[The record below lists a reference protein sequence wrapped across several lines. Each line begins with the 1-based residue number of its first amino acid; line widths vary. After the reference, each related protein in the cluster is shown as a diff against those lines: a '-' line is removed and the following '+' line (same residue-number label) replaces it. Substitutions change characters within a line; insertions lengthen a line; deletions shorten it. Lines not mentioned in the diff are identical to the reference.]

1 MWQVEPGLEMAENW
15 LRGVV
20 GGEGVGFKDAS
31 VEEVCS
37 NGMSLLVLLSELRS
51 DLRRSRKVAASSP
64 EEEDK
69 VGDGVGGAA
78 G

>member
-1 MWQVEPGLEMAENW
+1 MEPGPEMTEGR

-20 GGEGVGFKDAS
+20 GGEGVGVKDSS
-31 VEEVCS
+31 VEGDYS
-37 NGMSLLVLLSELRS
+37 NGMSLLVLLSGLRVG
-51 DLRRSRKVAASSP
+51 LRRSWMVAASSP

-69 VGDGVGGAA
+69 AGDSVGGAV